1 MTPAAPKKPDGP
13 LVTSRGRMEFKL
25 LGPLEVGD
33 GSTPIAIAG
42 RKQRALLARL
52 LLDANRTVAADRLV
66 DDLWGDAVPES
77 AQKMVQIYVSQ
88 LRKVLPDGLLQTRP
102 PGYAVKIEPA
112 SIDLVRFEQLRH
124 EGEAAHAAGNAE
136 LAVRRFDEAL
146 SLWRGDA
153 LAEFQEPF
161 ARAEGS
167 RLDEL
172 HLACLEARIA
182 ADLDRGR
189 HAELVAELE
198 PLITRHPLREGLRA
212 QQLLALY
219 RSGRQSD
226 ALAAYRGFRDLL
238 DDELGI
244 EPSPRLKELE
254 RRILRQDPTLD
265 YHAPVRV
272 SAAPSVRYVRNGD
285 VSIAY
290 QAVGEGDLDLV
301 LVHGWVSSFQPGW
314 EWPALAQFYERLAGI
329 GRLIMFDKRGVGLS
343 DRVADV
349 SSLEARMD
357 DLRAVMDAVEAE
369 RALLLGI
376 SEGGPMAAL
385 FAATYPQRTAGLVL
399 MGAYARRLWAPDYT
413 IGRRP
418 EAIWSSN
425 VPPEDWGLPAA
436 RRFVDER
443 APSRSGDEEAYQW
456 YASYLVR
463 GASPGAVAQ
472 LARMNAELD
481 VRHVL
486 PSIHLPTLVLYRER
500 EYLHA
505 DARYMGE
512 RIPAAQIVELPGADH
527 LPWEGEQAEVLD
539 EIERFAGELE
549 SRREPERVLATV
561 LVVEADGTQEA
572 CDLVRTDVSRFRGSE
587 LALTDDTLIAT
598 FDGPARAIR
607 CGSALMEL
615 ARAHGRTARAGLHTG
630 ESELGG
636 TLEAIP
642 VSVAAALKEQAEPGE
657 ILVSSTV
664 RDLVAGSGLAF
675 TEHEREPL
683 LVEGVPGAWHVHAVV
698 P

>member
-1 MTPAAPKKPDGP
+1 
-13 LVTSRGRMEFKL
+13 MEFKL

-66 DDLWGDAVPES
+66 DDLWGESVPGS

-88 LRKVLPDGLLQTRP
+88 LRKVLPGGLLQTRP
-102 PGYAVKIEPA
+102 PGYAVEVEPG
-112 SIDLVRFEQLRH
+112 SIDLVRFEQLRR

-136 LAVRRFDEAL
+136 LAARRFDAAL

-161 ARAEGS
+161 AQAEAA

-198 PLITRHPLREGLRA
+198 PLLLRHPLREGLRA

-226 ALAAYRGFRDLL
+226 ALGAYRCYRDLL
-238 DDELGI
+238 ADELGL

-254 RRILRQDPTLD
+254 RRILRHDRTLD
-265 YHAPVRV
+265 HQPVRASV
-272 SAAPSVRYVRNGD
+272 APPGVHYVRNGD

-290 QAVGEGDLDLV
+290 QTIGDGELDLV

-314 EWPALAQFYERLAGI
+314 EWPALARFYERLAGT

-349 SSLEARMD
+349 VSLEERMD
-357 DLRAVMDAVEAE
+357 DVRAVMDAAGSE
-369 RALLLGI
+369 RALHLGV

-385 FAATYPQRTAGLVL
+385 FAATYPRRTAGLVL
-399 MGAYARRLWAPDYT
+399 MGAYARRLWAPDYP
-413 IGRRP
+413 IGRRS

-443 APSRSGDEEAYQW
+443 APSLTGNEDAYQW

-472 LARMNAELD
+472 LARMNAEID

-486 PSIHLPTLVLYRER
+486 PSIHVPTLVLYRER
-500 EYLHA
+500 EYLREA
-505 DARYMGE
+505 ARYMGE
-512 RIPAAQIVELPGADH
+512 RIPAARIVELRGADH
-527 LPWEGEQAEVLD
+527 LPWEGEQDDVLD
-539 EIERFAGELE
+539 EIGRFAGNLD
-549 SRREPERVLATV
+549 STREPERVLATV

-572 CDLVRTDVSRFRGSE
+572 CDLVRADVARFRGSE

-607 CGSALMEL
+607 CGSTLMER
-615 ARAHGRTARAGLHTG
+615 ARAHGRAARAGLHTG

-636 TLEAIP
+636 DALQAIP
-642 VSVAAALKEQAEPGE
+642 VSVASALKDRAEPGE

-675 TEHEREPL
+675 NEHEREPL
-683 LVEGVPGAWHVHAVV
+683 HVEGVPGAWHVHAVV
-698 P
+698 A